1 MSLFIIES
9 TGELNECNDKE
20 KALQSSNVLI
30 VISHDQKKVFT
41 WIGSQASPHS
51 KFACARESSRVR
63 MELGYRIAN
72 LEEAH
77 TTDEFLKAIDEV
89 TGSSVGVSIKPK
101 PQPRPTPTTQPKAQL
116 KAHSRTKETMGSKS
130 ESLKTQK
137 SKLLIDEID
146 LDELFTKLGT
156 LPPIEDKIRDYVL
169 IANTLYISPDAVEG
183 EDYEIMKSLPDG
195 AFVAEDYIPRLYVED
210 GKILAVELWRN

>member
-20 KALQSSNVLI
+20 KALQSCNVLI

-72 LEEAH
+72 LEEVH
-77 TTDEFLKAIDEV
+77 TTDEFLKAVDEV
-89 TGSSVGVSIKPK
+89 TGSSDDVSIKP
-101 PQPRPTPTTQPKAQL
+101 QPQL
-116 KAHSRTKETMGSKS
+116 KAHSRPKEAISSKS
-130 ESLKTQK
+130 ESLPLK
-137 SKLLIDEID
+137 SKLSIDEID
-146 LDELFTKLGT
+146 LDEIFKKLST
-156 LPPIEDKIRDYVL
+156 LPPLEDKIRDYVL

-183 EDYEIMKSLPDG
+183 DDYEIMNSLPDG
-195 AFVAEDYIPRLYVED
+195 AFVADDYIPRLYVED